1 MNQTTPTGTEAGDLN
16 KHESVLRELLMCFA
30 SWEPQ
35 VRVLGNVRADDAF
48 NAINDALARRAA
60 PATTASASIA
70 DRAEQAAILGSENQ
84 CRDALL
90 EIAEHSRAAQPV
102 QAGEAVELPP
112 LPDGDEYSAT
122 RMLANGE
129 LAPRFTAATLR
140 EFGHACYAMGRA
152 SLAPVSAQQGAAEQH
167 NAVECDSALRAEP
180 ASQHVSFGSEA
191 DLIDWLDKLHC
202 AEATGAVTN
211 QKWPPAQYAIAAL
224 KQYALPVEPKKAVSG
239 MNRAELQVEVFELR
253 AQLATLMDPGFTLV
267 PTEPTETMVHAAEDV
282 PAPRPFGKVYRAMIA
297 AAPKAD
303 SLIDSRCRAEGGDTS
318 DSSVCRGCN
327 GSGWVVRDPD
337 IGTDQECFVCDG
349 TGNIADLSDLA
360 AKAPAAQADD
370 LRLAICNIPL
380 PVYGSNSFQHGFV
393 SAKEAVLDLLSKRAA
408 SPASTPEAAPEQ
420 QLATDKRALVLLKAA
435 HDLLKKQRE
444 SSYVLNLLA
453 ETVFYDDA
461 DCDGGCLMEDIGY
474 VLDDAAMRATQQE
487 GE

>member
-60 PATTASASIA
+60 PATTDSASGVDAIKTWK
-70 DRAEQAAILGSENQ
+70 DRLFE
-84 CRDALL
+84 D
-90 EIAEHSRAAQPV
+90 QP
-102 QAGEAVELPP
+102 
-112 LPDGDEYSAT
+112 D
-122 RMLANGE
+122 
-129 LAPRFTAATLR
+129 LR
-140 EFGHACYAMGRA
+140 EKWPHDSGALDEIGCWIKDDEIDDLRAYAKQLEARA